1 MKGFKIANLITNIIA
16 FVYAFSFCG
25 LIGGLSILELF
36 FGSFGKDHELITE
49 ALVLFL
55 SCGLIFFHGILLL
68 ALGIT
73 AFAKW
78 RDDPKKYQK
87 THLILSIT
95 GIAGTGLMYLLYS
108 TNSSGAYESH
118 VFDLFRFRGEFLIL
132 GYTLFCAVELIL
144 TILSRTTGNT
154 KQAETLKV

>member
-1 MKGFKIANLITNIIA
+1 
-16 FVYAFSFCG
+16 
-25 LIGGLSILELF
+25 
-36 FGSFGKDHELITE
+36 
-49 ALVLFL
+49 
-55 SCGLIFFHGILLL
+55 
-68 ALGIT
+68 
-73 AFAKW
+73 
-78 RDDPKKYQK
+78 
-87 THLILSIT
+87 
-95 GIAGTGLMYLLYS
+95 MYLLYS